1 MTENWI
7 DFVLH
12 AVAGAVALLCL
23 FEATRRVCA
32 YGLHRPAVLMFVLS
46 SAACAFAGGFA
57 YQKYST
63 LNAVAASGQRQPPT
77 AKPVVTAFGR
87 PGATPEKKEHL
98 GQVLARQTFM
108 EFGALASYVDRNGDI
123 RIFAP
128 APDDIKARE
137 RVVAYYTQAEFAARS
152 SLAES
157 FLWVIGAAVAVV
169 LGFFMAFAKPPA
181 PRSPEEEALA
191 AELPLH
197 R

>member
-7 DFVLH
+7 DFALH
-12 AVAGAVALLCL
+12 AVAGAIAFLCL
-23 FEATRRVCA
+23 FDATRRIGA
-32 YGLHRPAVLMFVLS
+32 YGLHRTAVLMFVFS

-63 LNAVAASGQRQPPT
+63 LNAVAASNQRQLPP
-77 AKPVVTAFGR
+77 AKVVAASYIK

-108 EFGALASYVDRNGDI
+108 EFGALASYVDRNGET
-123 RIFAP
+123 RTFVP
-128 APDDIKARE
+128 AADDLKARE
-137 RVVAYYTQAEFAARS
+137 RIVAYYTQTEFAARN

-157 FLWVIGAAVAVV
+157 LLWVIGAVVAVF
-169 LGFFMAFAKPPA
+169 LGLVMSLAKPPA
-181 PRSPEEEALA
+181 PRSPDEADLA
-191 AELPLH
+191 AEPPLH